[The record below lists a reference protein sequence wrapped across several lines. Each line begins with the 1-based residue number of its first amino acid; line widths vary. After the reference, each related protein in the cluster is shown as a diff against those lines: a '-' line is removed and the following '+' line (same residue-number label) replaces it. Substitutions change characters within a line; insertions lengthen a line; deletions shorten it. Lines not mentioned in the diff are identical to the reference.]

1 MSDLSKVLAVLGEFG
16 DTFDRANDIPNTTPV
31 LKGAGDPVDDANGAL
46 PSLRKQLSISDRIL
60 MQKELMKLD
69 ASEVTSLLQMQM
81 SKHDRGI
88 PIGADPYL
96 ANALGN
102 DPVISK
108 VLDTTG
114 GAALQRQ
121 DLEPMLWT
129 L

>member
-1 MSDLSKVLAVLGEFG
+1 MSDLRKVLDTLAEFG
-16 DTFDRANDIPNTTPV
+16 DTFDKVTDNPNTTPV
-31 LKGAGDPVDDANGAL
+31 LKGAGDPVDNANGSL
-46 PSLRKQLSISDRIL
+46 PSLRKQLSEGDRIL

-69 ASEVTSLLQMQM
+69 ASETTSLFYMQM
-81 SKHDRGI
+81 AKHDRGI
-88 PIGADPYL
+88 PVGADPML
-96 ANALGN
+96 MNALGN